1 MEDFEQVV
9 ALQSTV
15 FPPEESYSINQIL
28 ELCTL
33 ETVLYKFQ
41 RRLPEGRVALQSEIR
56 PGRKVLHTHDN

>member
-1 MEDFEQVV
+1 MEGFEQVV

-33 ETVLYKFQ
+33 ETVLYKSFWNTQ
-41 RRLPEGRVALQSEIR
+41 TESWFL
-56 PGRKVLHTHDN
+56 